1 MFAVGSA
8 SSSREFSLTLVRTQG
23 VVGRVHRTSI
33 YVRQVGNEQF
43 KLAFK

>member
-8 SSSREFSLTLVRTQG
+8 SSSREFSLMLVRTQC
-23 VVGRVHRTSI
+23 VVGRAHRNSI
-33 YVRQVGNEQF
+33 YVHQVGNEQF